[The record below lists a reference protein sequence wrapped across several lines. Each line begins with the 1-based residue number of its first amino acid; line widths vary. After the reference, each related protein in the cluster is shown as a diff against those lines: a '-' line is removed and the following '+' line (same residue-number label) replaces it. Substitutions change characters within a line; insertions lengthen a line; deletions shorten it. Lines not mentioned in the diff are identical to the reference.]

1 MSQQRIN
8 LILDSGAFSAWT
20 KKTEINLD
28 NYCDWCLENID
39 YIDHIVNLDV
49 IPGSFGEK
57 NLPQSEIDRSAR
69 KGWEN
74 YEYMLSKGI
83 PKEKLIHIFHQGE
96 DYKWLEK
103 MVAAMDY
110 IGLSPAN
117 DRTTNQK
124 IDWLDSCM
132 KYVTDDKGH
141 PIVKFHGFAVTS
153 LKLMMRYPWYSVDS
167 TSWVMISRTGSVL
180 VPKFRQNKFIY
191 DEKPWHVSVSEKS
204 PNVKDAGKH
213 ITTFA
218 PEAKDIICN
227 YFKSKDFTLEEL
239 ASDYMKRDELNIIYY
254 NDLEKTFPEWPQCF
268 YKKTKTKTRSLF

>member
-1 MSQQRIN
+1 MSQQPIN

-28 NYCDWCLENID
+28 NYCNWCLENID
-39 YIDHIVNLDV
+39 YIDYVVNLDV

-57 NLPQSEIDRSAR
+57 NLPQSEIDRSAK
-69 KGWEN
+69 KGWGN

-167 TSWVMISRTGSVL
+167 TSWVMTSRMGSVY
-180 VPKFRQNKFIY
+180 VPIFRNGEYVY
-191 DEKPWHVSVSEKS
+191 DENSWKVCVSEKS

-218 PEAKDIICN
+218 PQARNVICN
-227 YFKSKDFTLEEL
+227 YFKLKGFTLEEL
-239 ASDYMKRDELNIIYY
+239 ASDYMKRDELNIIYF
-254 NDLEKTFPEWPQCF
+254 NDLEKTFPEWPQCS
-268 YKKTKTKTRSLF
+268 YKGPKARSLF

>member
-1 MSQQRIN
+1 MSQQHIN

-28 NYCDWCLENID
+28 NYCNWCLENID
-39 YIDHIVNLDV
+39 YIDYVVNLDV

-57 NLPQSEIDRSAR
+57 NLPQSEIDRSAK
-69 KGWEN
+69 KGWRN

-191 DEKPWHVSVSEKS
+191 NEKPWQVSVSEKS
-204 PNVKDAGKH
+204 PNVKDASKH

-218 PEAKDIICN
+218 PEAKDVICN
-227 YFKSKDFTLEEL
+227 YFKSKGFTLEEL

-254 NDLEKTFPEWPQCF
+254 NDLEKTFPKWPQCF
-268 YKKTKTKTRSLF
+268 YKKPKARSLF